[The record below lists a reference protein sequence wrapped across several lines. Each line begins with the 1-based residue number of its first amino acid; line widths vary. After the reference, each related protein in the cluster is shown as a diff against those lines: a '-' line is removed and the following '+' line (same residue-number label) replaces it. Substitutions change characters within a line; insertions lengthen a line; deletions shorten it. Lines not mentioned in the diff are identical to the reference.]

1 MTQKSERTITVED
14 VQEITINAAQE
25 KIVSS
30 RSREQVEAAVNKL
43 FRHPAKRML
52 IPAFKG
58 SNPAFEYWVDR
69 LKKGERL
76 PRGKYFRI
84 CERIQ
89 AF

>member
-1 MTQKSERTITVED
+1 MTQKSERTITVEP

-25 KIVSS
+25 KIVSFGGND
-30 RSREQVEAAVNKL
+30 QVEEAVKNI

-52 IPAFKG
+52 IPGFKG
-58 SNPAFEYWVDR
+58 GNPAFKDWADR